1 MKATP
6 RARLSRLPI
15 HRLPRQ
21 EPSMVGLAVLA
32 LMAVMPSA
40 QGADPTITAESQE
53 IVSEY
58 SWGYNTGLKQHLGSY
73 KNGRSV
79 HLMSRRTRDNPVDSR
94 PDLGSPDFAV
104 WVDEHTGEAL
114 ALEHPAG
121 VLLEDGVNP
130 GGNAVFTSN
139 AAANEEG
146 RIWSVFGAR
155 ANELPFDLARS
166 SELFDPSQ
174 SDVVLDNFETFE
186 RSTSPTLS
194 VVDQTG
200 LLTYRYLHSTR
211 PDGAV
216 LFQRYDLSSSTPQL
230 VKQESIGRA
239 SFVQGRGDITIEQVW
254 SRWDPRRGALAVTWH
269 WFERFQENDQL
280 IKLFGSNPF
289 LYTDDLGE
297 TWSLADGSPATL
309 PLTYATQDSTI
320 SPYDHLAAGE
330 TMGWL
335 TRDVGFGPKGTPWMA
350 APVGEDGREMRFFV
364 WNESRWDNRM
374 LTPRLDLGD
383 PMACGT
389 VRDYV
394 VCAYSEAATPG
405 TLLVR
410 VSLDEGLT
418 WSEPVTVDSVGSA
431 PDGSLQ
437 RINWVSY
444 AQPADR
450 YLDNSGRFFFSYY
463 KTSDGGDGR
472 NFKNNV
478 RWVRLQVGPKAD
490 FSADQRVDESDK
502 TAFET
507 AFYSGDSLAD
517 FNDNGVVDG
526 DDLAAFNA
534 AWEEEREADL
544 PTPPAA
550 PSNLTATALSSTQ
563 IQLTWQDNSTDETLF
578 RIKRAT
584 GRYPSPFER
593 LADVGADVVT
603 FVDNTVESGTFYR
616 YRVIAINPAGRSA
629 SSNTAR
635 IMMP

>member
-1 MKATP
+1 MKAALHASV
-6 RARLSRLPI
+6 RKLPI
-15 HRLPRQ
+15 QRVPRRAALMA
-21 EPSMVGLAVLA
+21 SLAILWN
-32 LMAVMPSA
+32 MAVMPLA
-40 QGADPTITAESQE
+40 QGAEPTITAESQE
-53 IVSEY
+53 IASEY
-58 SWGYNTGLKQHLGSY
+58 SWGYNNGLKQHLGSY

-104 WVDEHTGEAL
+104 WVDEHTGEIL

-130 GGNAVFTSN
+130 GGNAVFTSG
-139 AAANEEG
+139 ASANEEG

-166 SELFDPSQ
+166 SGLFDPSQ
-174 SDVVLDNFETFE
+174 FDIVLDNFETFE

-230 VKQESIGRA
+230 VKQETIGRA

-269 WFERFQENDQL
+269 WFERFQRNNQL

-289 LYTDDLGE
+289 LYTEDLGE
-297 TWSLADGSPATL
+297 TWRLADGSPATL

-350 APVGEDGREMRFFV
+350 APVGDDGREMRFFV
-364 WNESRWDNRM
+364 WNESSWENRM
-374 LTPRLDLGD
+374 LTPRLDQGD

-394 VCAYSEAATPG
+394 VCAYSEVATPG
-405 TLLVR
+405 ALLVR

-418 WSEPVTVDSVGSA
+418 WSAPVTVDSVGSA
-431 PDGSLQ
+431 PDGSVQ

-450 YLDNSGRFFFSYY
+450 YLDNSGRFFVSYY
-463 KTSDGGDGR
+463 NTSDGADGR
-472 NFKNNV
+472 NFKNNI

-490 FSADQRVDESDK
+490 FNADQRVDDSDR
-502 TAFET
+502 TAFQT
-507 AFYSGDSLAD
+507 AFDSGDSLAD

-534 AWEEEREADL
+534 AWEEEREPDL
-544 PTPPAA
+544 PTPPEA
-550 PSNLTATALSSTQ
+550 PSSLAATPQSSTQ
-563 IQLTWQDNSTDETLF
+563 IQLTWQDNSTDETSF
-578 RIKRAT
+578 RIRRAI
-584 GRYPSPFER
+584 GGYPAPFER
-593 LADVGADVVT
+593 LADVGPNVVT
-603 FVDNTVESGTFYR
+603 FTDNGVESGTVYR
-616 YRVIAINPAGRSA
+616 YRVLAINSAGRST
-629 SSNTAR
+629 SSNTVR
-635 IMMP
+635 ITAP